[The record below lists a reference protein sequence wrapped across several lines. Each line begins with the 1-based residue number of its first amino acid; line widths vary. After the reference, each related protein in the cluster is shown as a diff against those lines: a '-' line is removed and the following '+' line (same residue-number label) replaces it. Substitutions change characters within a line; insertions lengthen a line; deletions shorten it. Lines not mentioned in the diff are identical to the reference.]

1 MNELAGGKRK
11 IRLIDD
17 QKRRKKE
24 RKEGMKKER
33 DNDGCNPDN

>member
-24 RKEGMKKER
+24 RKKGRNEEGKRQRWM
-33 DNDGCNPDN
+33 